1 MAKRAS
7 DAEEQA
13 VIDDDLIAAA
23 LAEEQTSA
31 ASKHVGQVA
40 LADMVAEAH
49 VLRLS
54 FKNIKRIDNLHG
66 FQALTKLCLDNNV
79 IREISDLDHLVNLEW
94 LDLSFNNIAKIE
106 GLEKLTKLTDLSLFN
121 NLIQDVD
128 GLDTCANLQC
138 LSIGT
143 NNIAALDS
151 IVKLRRFK
159 SLRLLNMEGNP
170 VSKESEYRMYVLAYL
185 NNLTYLDYAMVMKS
199 EIVAAREQYQ
209 DELLDVEEKE
219 ALEEEKATRE
229 AAAARQT
236 AKLQAAN
243 LAVVETIFDD
253 MFKEDTEMAKLKY
266 LAGINDI
273 VANFQ
278 SEVESSS
285 DQFLTVGLEK
295 DKSKGRETSR
305 FSVALKELRQQYAG
319 DSVKMIEEFNR
330 QKKRV
335 FRQLQIQNRD
345 HVEHG
350 DLEELRAEV
359 AKLGNALM
367 DLEMRQVEQF
377 EDIMNEFENKYRE
390 INAACLEAQQ
400 SYFRAVEECEN
411 SYLRDL
417 MTLVNELLEKAAK
430 EELPEDLPEEA
441 SNLLIDRDT
450 CLTAITGSHDIH
462 VGKLY
467 KREEETKFNEIT
479 HCTETV
485 RNYRDEEHTRNRNRI
500 IEIQEFLESNR
511 KQLNDLVTREVID
524 EYDDVPAEI
533 E

>member
-138 LSIGT
+138 LSIGN

-278 SEVESSS
+278 SEVESAS
-285 DQFLTVGLEK
+285 DQFLTVRVPRGRAGAPQGVNRPPSSPSQVGLEK

-377 EDIMNEFENKYRE
+377 EDIMNEFEVGL
-390 INAACLEAQQ
+390 A
-400 SYFRAVEECEN
+400 RARGA
-411 SYLRDL
+411 LGAR
-417 MTLVNELLEKAAK
+417 
-430 EELPEDLPEEA
+430 
-441 SNLLIDRDT
+441 
-450 CLTAITGSHDIH
+450 
-462 VGKLY
+462 
-467 KREEETKFNEIT
+467 
-479 HCTETV
+479 
-485 RNYRDEEHTRNRNRI
+485 
-500 IEIQEFLESNR
+500 
-511 KQLNDLVTREVID
+511 
-524 EYDDVPAEI
+524 VP
-533 E
+533 

>member
-138 LSIGT
+138 LSIGN

-209 DELLDVEEKE
+209 DELLDMEE
-219 ALEEEKATRE
+219 
-229 AAAARQT
+229 
-236 AKLQAAN
+236 
-243 LAVVETIFDD
+243 
-253 MFKEDTEMAKLKY
+253 
-266 LAGINDI
+266 
-273 VANFQ
+273 
-278 SEVESSS
+278 SEVR
-285 DQFLTVGLEK
+285 G
-295 DKSKGRETSR
+295 
-305 FSVALKELRQQYAG
+305 
-319 DSVKMIEEFNR
+319 
-330 QKKRV
+330 
-335 FRQLQIQNRD
+335 
-345 HVEHG
+345 
-350 DLEELRAEV
+350 
-359 AKLGNALM
+359 
-367 DLEMRQVEQF
+367 QV
-377 EDIMNEFENKYRE
+377 
-390 INAACLEAQQ
+390 C
-400 SYFRAVEECEN
+400 
-411 SYLRDL
+411 
-417 MTLVNELLEKAAK
+417 
-430 EELPEDLPEEA
+430 
-441 SNLLIDRDT
+441 
-450 CLTAITGSHDIH
+450 
-462 VGKLY
+462 
-467 KREEETKFNEIT
+467 
-479 HCTETV
+479 
-485 RNYRDEEHTRNRNRI
+485 
-500 IEIQEFLESNR
+500 
-511 KQLNDLVTREVID
+511 
-524 EYDDVPAEI
+524 DDV
-533 E
+533 

>member
-1 MAKRAS
+1 LVRGSAEAMAKRAS

-138 LSIGT
+138 LSIGN

-278 SEVESSS
+278 SEVESAS
-285 DQFLTVGLEK
+285 DQFLTVRVPRGRAGAPQGVNRPPSSPSQVGLEK

-377 EDIMNEFENKYRE
+377 EDIMNEFEVGVSHRATQRE
-390 INAACLEAQQ
+390 
-400 SYFRAVEECEN
+400 RAPRARAPLTPSTPPRRALCP
-411 SYLRDL
+411 SSSHRR
-417 MTLVNELLEKAAK
+417 TSTARST
-430 EELPEDLPEEA
+430 PRA
-441 SNLLIDRDT
+441 SRRSSRISARSRSARIRT
-450 CLTAITGSHDIH
+450 CAT
-462 VGKLY
+462 
-467 KREEETKFNEIT
+467 
-479 HCTETV
+479 
-485 RNYRDEEHTRNRNRI
+485 
-500 IEIQEFLESNR
+500 
-511 KQLNDLVTREVID
+511 
-524 EYDDVPAEI
+524 
-533 E
+533 

>member
-1 MAKRAS
+1 MSRTPRACFALVRGSAEAMAKRAS

-138 LSIGT
+138 LSIGN

-278 SEVESSS
+278 SEVESAS
-285 DQFLTVGLEK
+285 DQFLTVRAALPSAPAAAR
-295 DKSKGRETSR
+295 DPRPCARARRPHRSASRRTSR
-305 FSVALKELRQQYAG
+305 RAG
-319 DSVKMIEEFNR
+319 R
-330 QKKRV
+330 RRA
-335 FRQLQIQNRD
+335 FRSRSKSCGNST
-345 HVEHG
+345 
-350 DLEELRAEV
+350 RAIPS
-359 AKLGNALM
+359 
-367 DLEMRQVEQF
+367 R
-377 EDIMNEFENKYRE
+377 
-390 INAACLEAQQ
+390 
-400 SYFRAVEECEN
+400 
-411 SYLRDL
+411 
-417 MTLVNELLEKAAK
+417 
-430 EELPEDLPEEA
+430 
-441 SNLLIDRDT
+441 
-450 CLTAITGSHDIH
+450 
-462 VGKLY
+462 
-467 KREEETKFNEIT
+467 
-479 HCTETV
+479 
-485 RNYRDEEHTRNRNRI
+485 
-500 IEIQEFLESNR
+500 
-511 KQLNDLVTREVID
+511 
-524 EYDDVPAEI
+524 
-533 E
+533 